1 MEEQG
6 NFVQFSPEA
15 FLEEA
20 IGIIQKAQDKRIC
33 LRILGALAVYIH
45 CERCPQYRDFF
56 FTLGRLGEGKPIF
69 TDLDVMG
76 YSRLRRASSWR
87 ERPVSSRTSTS
98 TRCPG
103 TPSRGTSSTARGDTM
118 WTSST
123 PGSTSAT
130 PWSSVGSRGKVA
142 WSLTS
147 PPSPSPTSSWRNC
160 KFTSSTRRI

>member
-87 ERPVSSRTSTS
+87 ERPVSAGPLRQLAALERHLAEHLPPRGGI
-98 TRCPG
+98 RCGRLLRPAQLQ
-103 TPSRGTSSTARGDTM
+103 PPRGVR
-118 WTSST
+118 
-123 PGSTSAT
+123 
-130 PWSSVGSRGKVA
+130 
-142 WSLTS
+142 
-147 PPSPSPTSSWRNC
+147 
-160 KFTSSTRRI
+160 